1 MLQRPAG
8 KMVSMHLLV
17 SLSCVMLLPSAQ
29 AARCTGQGGGCSTGT
44 KSPTPRDAL
53 SKRGTGWGYH
63 DANVSSDLS
72 TLGVAWWYNWVRALP
87 ASYWLPSRKWPL
99 HRAL

>member
-29 AARCTGQGGGCSTGT
+29 AARCTGQGGGCSTVT